1 MSLLLQAL
9 QKAAKNRESS
19 APAPATEVPASPPSQ
34 PEPVELTPSPSFSL
48 ESAPAEEMPRG
59 PELAIEEEDIFEPE
73 ELAAAP
79 LLEPQAERFE
89 PFASSAPESARAAS
103 ILRATEAPTSGRL
116 DWIRDHPVHTFAAVA
131 GVFMVFY
138 GAYVYLQLF
147 HPALLRGDFLSK
159 PFAAQTPPPPAQPIK
174 PVPAPVA
181 EATPPAPAPAS
192 QTLPGPTPAAG
203 SPAAGAPAVP
213 PPNAPMAGMPAAV
226 SKPAS
231 AEPVTA
237 APTAPVQ
244 PSTAPTVAQAS
255 PRAPGAGGRP
265 RAQLRASAAASSA
278 SVEDNLARKEPEPN
292 GAPVSPTMTQAYE
305 ALQSGNLDRAE
316 ALYREV
322 IQSDAQNIDAMLGLA
337 TIAAQRGNSQQAIGF
352 YERALELEP
361 RNSVAQAGLIAI
373 IGQADPQTSETRLKQ
388 LIARE
393 PSAFL
398 YFNLGNLYARQDQWA
413 SAQAAYFQAYQ
424 MQPDSPDYAYNLAIG
439 LEHLNQPKLALT
451 YYRKAVELSFQKGRA
466 NFDQKRVIER
476 IGQLSARVD

>member
-1 MSLLLQAL
+1 M
-9 QKAAKNRESS
+9 
-19 APAPATEVPASPPSQ
+19 
-34 PEPVELTPSPSFSL
+34 
-48 ESAPAEEMPRG
+48 
-59 PELAIEEEDIFEPE
+59 
-73 ELAAAP
+73 
-79 LLEPQAERFE
+79 
-89 PFASSAPESARAAS
+89 
-103 ILRATEAPTSGRL
+103 
-116 DWIRDHPVHTFAAVA
+116 
-131 GVFMVFY
+131 
-138 GAYVYLQLF
+138 
-147 HPALLRGDFLSK
+147 
-159 PFAAQTPPPPAQPIK
+159 
-174 PVPAPVA
+174 
-181 EATPPAPAPAS
+181 
-192 QTLPGPTPAAG
+192 PAAG
-203 SPAAGAPAVP
+203 
-213 PPNAPMAGMPAAV
+213 

-237 APTAPVQ
+237 APIARGKPSAAPMI
-244 PSTAPTVAQAS
+244 AQAG
-255 PRAPGAGGRP
+255 PRTAGTPERRRHAQPG
-265 RAQLRASAAASSA
+265 ASAATSS
-278 SVEDNLARKEPEPN
+278 SGVEDNLAKKEPEPN
-292 GAPVSPTMTQAYE
+292 GAPVSPNMTRAYQ
-305 ALQSGNLDRAE
+305 ALQSGNLDQAE

-361 RNSVAQAGLIAI
+361 RNPVAQAGLIGI

-413 SAQAAYFQAYQ
+413 GAQGAYFQAYQ
-424 MQPDSPDYAYNLAIG
+424 MQPDNPDYAYNLAIG